1 MEKKSFIKINSFNCR
16 GLRNKQKRTNI
27 FSWLQKYHYGITLL
41 QETHSIPNDE
51 QIWKK
56 EWDGQIFFSHGL
68 NHSRGVAI
76 LIPQKCKLNVEVLSE
91 YRDTEGRILLVEC
104 SVEQNN
110 FIIINVYSPTK
121 DKHHEQ
127 LLFLS
132 NLKNIVNQYSDKA
145 LIIGGDFNTYLD
157 VTLDKMGGTAEKRS
171 TYSEKLKSFCEEF
184 SLVDIFRVRNKNQI
198 FTRREFTKS
207 GFIQS
212 RLDYW
217 FTSIQ
222 LEYLIQ
228 NTSIQA
234 GNSSDHSIISLDLEL
249 VGTQKRGKGLWKF
262 NNNLLTDPDYVGLI
276 KTLITDIKTN
286 VNFEN
291 KNTL

>member
-1 MEKKSFIKINSFNCR
+1 M
-16 GLRNKQKRTNI
+16 
-27 FSWLQKYHYGITLL
+27 
-41 QETHSIPNDE
+41 
-51 QIWKK
+51 
-56 EWDGQIFFSHGL
+56 
-68 NHSRGVAI
+68 
-76 LIPQKCKLNVEVLSE
+76 
-91 YRDTEGRILLVEC
+91 
-104 SVEQNN
+104 
-110 FIIINVYSPTK
+110 YSPTK

-132 NLKNIVNQYSDKA
+132 HLKNIVNQYSDKA

-157 VTLDKMGGTAEKRS
+157 VTLDKMGGTAEKQS

-228 NTSIQA
+228 NTSIKA
-234 GNSSDHSIISLDLEL
+234 GNSLDHSIISLDLEL
-249 VGTQKRGKGLWKF
+249 VDT
-262 NNNLLTDPDYVGLI
+262 
-276 KTLITDIKTN
+276 
-286 VNFEN
+286 
-291 KNTL
+291 